1 VTAVNT
7 TLVVLLLV
15 LLLLVAESRSFF
27 GAFSPLMAMLV
38 GLYWARQLFRR
49 SLDLEAFYAGLRVD
63 SSMSRSERSD
73 ADHSLLFATL
83 VLHATTLFVIGLQ
96 LWREFV

>member
-27 GAFSPLMAMLV
+27 GALSPLMAMLI

-49 SLDLEAFYAGLRVD
+49 SLDLEAFYGSLRVD

-83 VLHATTLFVIGLQ
+83 FLHATTLFVIGLQ